1 MDTEYS
7 RLKERME
14 NMNHMLDD
22 IQVTICVPK
31 FDTLAEWI
39 SIRLAAKEHFGE
51 IWNFNKIIFNF
62 VKFRGIKILYNIF
75 AKFCRNSRQILRK
88 FPLTTAD

>member
-22 IQVTICVPK
+22 IQV
-31 FDTLAEWI
+31 FRENFRLLNI
-39 SIRLAAKEHFGE
+39 S
-51 IWNFNKIIFNF
+51 
-62 VKFRGIKILYNIF
+62 
-75 AKFCRNSRQILRK
+75 
-88 FPLTTAD
+88 

>member
-51 IWNFNKIIFNF
+51 I
-62 VKFRGIKILYNIF
+62 
-75 AKFCRNSRQILRK
+75 
-88 FPLTTAD
+88 

>member
-22 IQVTICVPK
+22 IQVIFTSCVSDMDPYPHLIYVCIP
-31 FDTLAEWI
+31 FR
-39 SIRLAAKEHFGE
+39 IRIQKDWKE
-51 IWNFNKIIFNF
+51 
-62 VKFRGIKILYNIF
+62 
-75 AKFCRNSRQILRK
+75 
-88 FPLTTAD
+88 LT

>member
-22 IQVTICVPK
+22 IQVFRK
-31 FDTLAEWI
+31 I
-39 SIRLAAKEHFGE
+39 S
-51 IWNFNKIIFNF
+51 
-62 VKFRGIKILYNIF
+62 
-75 AKFCRNSRQILRK
+75 
-88 FPLTTAD
+88 

>member
-22 IQVTICVPK
+22 IQV
-31 FDTLAEWI
+31 
-39 SIRLAAKEHFGE
+39 
-51 IWNFNKIIFNF
+51 IIP
-62 VKFRGIKILYNIF
+62 I
-75 AKFCRNSRQILRK
+75 Q
-88 FPLTTAD
+88 

>member
-31 FDTLAEWI
+31 FDPLAEWI
-39 SIRLAAKEHFGE
+39 SIRLAANEHLGE
-51 IWNFNKIIFNF
+51 I
-62 VKFRGIKILYNIF
+62 
-75 AKFCRNSRQILRK
+75 
-88 FPLTTAD
+88 